1 MLKSVISTK
10 DEFTGAAKSGLL
22 ALVIEGNAIFPLE
35 TSEKNIC
42 VHLYVY
48 VYVHISNPRSL
59 ALNSIYEPWGGVV

>member
-35 TSEKNIC
+35 TSEKKYMCAFIC
-42 VHLYVY
+42 VCICTYFKSKITGPQFY
-48 VYVHISNPRSL
+48 I
-59 ALNSIYEPWGGVV
+59 